1 MWNDTE
7 RLSIRRPR
15 RFVPT
20 VLLGLLLAA
29 LVVVPLTA
37 PVAAQEDA
45 PAASTPSTAAGAA
58 GGELA
63 ARVAAAY
70 EVLPVRGGVLLRPR
84 REYRGVRAIE
94 IAEGSVAINGEAVPD
109 EAVRGWLGPR
119 ADDVLAVAAM
129 TPEERQALVP
139 EGVPEVPEVPEV
151 PTASSAESTTVTV
164 ATSTDTGT
172 GETAGT
178 DGSEGAEESAS
189 VEPPPIPS
197 RPVEP
202 PSAPRAR
209 RGSQTGF
216 GSNVYVAPDEVVD
229 DVVVLGGSVTIDGRV
244 DGDAVVV
251 GGRLEINGEVDQNA
265 AVIGGSMVLGPK
277 ADIGGDVSVVGG
289 SLDREPGARIGG
301 KIEQVER
308 GWHLAPLI
316 SPGAWGPTVHTEWRG
331 WSPWSE
337 VGELFW
343 ALGTLVLCGLLIAI
357 VIAIARSSVEA
368 ISYRIGREPIK
379 AGLVGLL
386 VAVLWMP
393 VFIVVSA
400 LLVISIIGIP
410 IFVILLLAFI
420 FIGVP
425 ALLVIG
431 LVGYA
436 TVSHRAG
443 LWLGERFGW
452 HLDNPF
458 AAAFVGLVGL
468 NVLVLVGRLLDL
480 FGGPVDFFAA
490 MFLFVGWAVQL
501 IACCIGYGAVFLHL
515 WDRRSGAARAR
526 AAAAPLP
533 PIPTTPYPEPADP
546 VAPVAPVAPTPMEDM
561 DGFWDDKEPAGDD
574 AGPAG
579 NGGESGEDD
588 ERPDEEK

>member
-7 RLSIRRPR
+7 RLSIRRIRSIGRHVR
-15 RFVPT
+15 RLIEPGT
-20 VLLGLLLAA
+20 SCAVLLAILVSLPLAA
-29 LVVVPLTA
+29 PL
-37 PVAAQEDA
+37 AAQGDA
-45 PAASTPSTAAGAA
+45 PAAEPAAAAPLDTA
-58 GGELA
+58 LA
-63 ARVAAAY
+63 ARITATY
-70 EVLPVRGGVLLRPR
+70 EVLPVQDGVLLRPR
-84 REYRGVRAIE
+84 DEFRGVRAIE
-94 IAEGSVAINGEAVPD
+94 VAGDSVAINGEAVPT
-109 EAVRGWLGPR
+109 EAVRGWLGAR
-119 ADDVLAVAAM
+119 ADDVLALAAM
-129 TPEERQALVP
+129 GPEERQSLLEAGAP
-139 EGVPEVPEVPEV
+139 EG
-151 PTASSAESTTVTV
+151 AAAAE
-164 ATSTDTGT
+164 A
-172 GETAGT
+172 AAA
-178 DGSEGAEESAS
+178 SEGAVSESATPPPAPPGG
-189 VEPPPIPS
+189 VEPPVAPAPPE
-197 RPVEP
+197 RPERPEP
-202 PSAPRAR
+202 RSR

-229 DVVVLGGSVTIDGRV
+229 DVVVLGGSVTVDGRV

-251 GGRLEINGEVDQNA
+251 GGRLEVNGTVDQNA

-277 ADIGGDVSVVGG
+277 SDIGGDVSVVGG
-289 SLDREPGARIGG
+289 ALHREPGAHIGG

-316 SPGAWGPTVHTEWRG
+316 SPGAWSPGWHAERHG
-331 WSPWSE
+331 WSPWSDI
-337 VGELFW
+337 GELFW
-343 ALGTLVLCGLLIAI
+343 ALGTLILCGLLIAV
-357 VIAIARSSVEA
+357 VIAVARRSVEN

-410 IFVILLLAFI
+410 IFVILLLGFI

-431 LVGYA
+431 LIGYA
-436 TVSHRAG
+436 TVSHRTG

-468 NVLVLVGRLLDL
+468 NVLVLIGRLLSV

-501 IACCIGYGAVFLHL
+501 IACCVGYGAVFLHL
-515 WDRRSGAARAR
+515 WDRRSAASRAR
-526 AAAAPLP
+526 TTSLP
-533 PIPTTPYPEPADP
+533 PVPPQAPPAATPTQGTEAEP
-546 VAPVAPVAPTPMEDM
+546 
-561 DGFWDDKEPAGDD
+561 GSEP
-574 AGPAG
+574 P
-579 NGGESGEDD
+579 GESPAPPPDD
-588 ERPDEEK
+588 EPSPDDGEPDEKT